1 MTTSRLA
8 YFIPAAFLSLVL
20 VLALAANAAEPIQE
34 RTLTEGVAPPA
45 KTAAGPA
52 ADDAKASD
60 SGAAPAGKSSSSD
73 WKPPPGTKVKKQPA
87 SGKKS
92 EPAPQSAEPTK
103 PEPAKADSGPAAPGE
118 DVFSMADKEKTYG
131 KNEIDRELMGFF
143 EGGSQGLASLIAKAF
158 KDLGRPTGFIK
169 GGEGAGALVVGLRY
183 GEGKLKLKNGQTRE
197 VYWQS
202 PSIGFDF
209 GADAAKVF
217 VLVYNMEDADK
228 IFQRFPGVDGSA
240 YLIGGFGMNYQR
252 SGNIVLAPIRFGVGL
267 RLGANVGYMNYS
279 RERTINPF

>member
-1 MTTSRLA
+1 MTISRPARL
-8 YFIPAAFLSLVL
+8 IPVAALSL
-20 VLALAANAAEPIQE
+20 VLALALAASAAEQLQE
-34 RTLTEGVAPPA
+34 RTITEDASPPA
-45 KTAAGPA
+45 KTGAQPAVKSSGAPA
-52 ADDAKASD
+52 ASPSA
-60 SGAAPAGKSSSSD
+60 SSSD
-73 WKPPPGTKVKKQPA
+73 WTPPAGTKVEKQSPPA
-87 SGKKS
+87 NSS
-92 EPAPQSAEPTK
+92 EPAPQAAEPART
-103 PEPAKADSGPAAPGE
+103 DSAPAASGD
-118 DVFSMADKEKTYG
+118 DVFAMADKEKTYG
-131 KNEIDRELMGFF
+131 KNEIDREVMGFF

-183 GEGKLKLKNGQTRE
+183 GEGKLQLKNGQSRE

-217 VLVYNMEDADK
+217 VLVYNLEEAEK

-240 YLIGGFGMNYQR
+240 YFVGGFGMNYQR
-252 SGNIVLAPIRFGVGL
+252 SGDVVLAPIRFGVGL

>member
-1 MTTSRLA
+1 MTISRPARLIPVAVLSLIFSLA
-8 YFIPAAFLSLVL
+8 PAA
-20 VLALAANAAEPIQE
+20 AAAEPLQE
-34 RTLTEGVAPPA
+34 RTITEDVSPPA
-45 KTAAGPA
+45 KTEAQPA
-52 ADDAKASD
+52 DNTAKSSD
-60 SGAAPAGKSSSSD
+60 SQAAAPGKSSPQD
-73 WKPPPGTKVKKQPA
+73 GTPPPGTKAEKQSPPA
-87 SGKKS
+87 KKS
-92 EPAPQSAEPTK
+92 ESAPQA
-103 PEPAKADSGPAAPGE
+103 EPAKADSGPAASGE
-118 DVFSMADKEKTYG
+118 DVFTMADKEKTYG
-131 KNEIDRELMGFF
+131 KNEIDKEVMGFF

-183 GEGKLKLKNGQTRE
+183 GEGKLQLKNGQTRE

-217 VLVYNMEDADK
+217 VLVYNMEDVDK

-240 YLIGGFGMNYQR
+240 YLVGGFGMNYQR
-252 SGNIVLAPIRFGVGL
+252 SGDIVLAPIRFGVGL

>member
-1 MTTSRLA
+1 MTISRLLSL
-8 YFIPAAFLSLVL
+8 IPLAVLSLVF
-20 VLALAANAAEPIQE
+20 ALAQGASAAGQIQE
-34 RTLTEGVAPPA
+34 RNLTDDVSPPA
-45 KTAAGPA
+45 KTAPQPA
-52 ADDAKASD
+52 AVDNAKP
-60 SGAAPAGKSSSSD
+60 SGVEARPSAAPAKSSSSD
-73 WKPPPGTKVKKQPA
+73 WEAPAGDKVGKQSPPA
-87 SGKKS
+87 KKS
-92 EPAPQSAEPTK
+92 EPAPQRAEPAT
-103 PEPAKADSGPAAPGE
+103 ADSGPGSPSE
-118 DVFSMADKEKTYG
+118 DVFDMADKEKTYG
-131 KNEIDRELMGFF
+131 KNEIDREVMGFF
-143 EGGSQGLASLIAKAF
+143 EGGSQGVASLIAKAF

-183 GEGKLKLKNGQTRE
+183 GEGKLKLKNGQSRE

-202 PSIGFDF
+202 PTIGFDI

-217 VLVYNMEDADK
+217 VLVYSMEDADK

-240 YLIGGFGMNYQR
+240 YFIGGFGMNYQR

>member
-1 MTTSRLA
+1 MTISRLVCL
-8 YFIPAAFLSLVL
+8 IPAAVLSLVL
-20 VLALAANAAEPIQE
+20 ASAQAASAAGQIQE
-34 RTLTEGVAPPA
+34 RTITEDASPPT
-45 KTAAGPA
+45 KAGTTPA
-52 ADDAKASD
+52 ADAAKASD
-60 SGAAPAGKSSSSD
+60 TQAAPQGKSSSPD
-73 WKPPPGTKVKKQPA
+73 WTPPPGTKVQKQSPSA
-87 SGKKS
+87 NTS
-92 EPAPQSAEPTK
+92 EPAPQSAEP
-103 PEPAKADSGPAAPGE
+103 PKADSGPAAPGE
-118 DVFSMADKEKTYG
+118 DVFDMANKEKTYG
-131 KNEIDRELMGFF
+131 KNEIDREVMGFF
-143 EGGSQGLASLIAKAF
+143 EGGSQGLASLLAKAF

-217 VLVYNMEDADK
+217 VLVYNLEDVEK

-240 YLIGGFGMNYQR
+240 YFVGGFGMNYQR
-252 SGNIVLAPIRFGVGL
+252 SGDVVLAPIRVGVGL